1 MRDVLEAARTALR
14 RVKWLRDP
22 MVVQALRSAA
32 AASIAYVIAVRL
44 SPDKSA
50 APLTAP
56 LTALLVVQVTLYAT
70 LKMSFRRVN
79 AVVAGVLVAIAFS
92 QLVGLSWWSLGLIIV
107 AALGVG
113 HLVRAEEFTAEVA
126 ISAMLVLGVT
136 SHGSLAWARVVET
149 LIGAIVGLVFNLIL
163 APPVWVEQAGESVVG
178 LARQV
183 RQLLLRMGEEA
194 AGSTP
199 FHEAAARLHEAR
211 RLDHDIGEVDEDL
224 RQAEDSLRFN
234 PRVREGLLHRVV
246 LRTGLDTLEICTVV
260 MRVLARSFTD
270 LAKEREPEPLFAPET
285 GAAIQQLLSEIAD
298 AVVSFSVLVTSSV
311 SENAES
317 AEERLSTELRQAAST
332 RDRLADLLLDE
343 VRRDSRQWQL
353 RGAVL
358 AEVNRI
364 IDEMDTEHRSRRL
377 LEELDRHTREQRERM
392 PRLTRL
398 RDRARAGLR
407 RRNRGTTARRSS
419 RTANSAR
426 PTKARERRMRG
437 RSDDRHQCADRREPA
452 VTAGRCDGPLHT
464 HPAAAGD
471 GHASAAARARGVPG
485 PPGLRLRR
493 PRARRVAGARRRD
506 AAGVPA

>member
-1 MRDVLEAARTALR
+1 MRDVREAAKSALR

-22 MVVQALRSAA
+22 VVVQALRSAA

-44 SPDKSA
+44 TPDKSA

-79 AVVAGVLVAIAFS
+79 AVVAGVLIAIAFS
-92 QLVGLSWWSLGLIIV
+92 QLVGLSWWSLALLIV
-107 AALGVG
+107 AALGAG
-113 HLVRAEEFTAEVA
+113 HLVRAHEFTAEVA

-149 LIGAIVGLVFNLIL
+149 LIGAIVGLAFNLVL
-163 APPVWVEQAGESVVG
+163 APPVWVEQAGESIEE
-178 LARQV
+178 LARRV
-183 RQLLLRMGEEA
+183 RQLMLRMGEEA
-194 AGSTP
+194 ADSTP

-270 LAKEREPEPLFAPET
+270 LAKEREPEPLFPPET
-285 GAAIQQLLSEIAD
+285 GATIQQLLSEIAD
-298 AVVSFSVLVTSSV
+298 AVVSFAVLVTTSA

-317 AEERLSTELRQAAST
+317 AEERLSSELRQAAAT
-332 RDRLADLLLDE
+332 RDRLAELLLEE

-353 RGAVL
+353 QGAVL
-358 AEVNRI
+358 AEVDRI

-377 LEELDRHTREQRERM
+377 LEELDRHTRELRERM

-398 RDRARAGLR
+398 RDRVRAVLR
-407 RRNRGTTARRSS
+407 KRNRGGAARRS
-419 RTANSAR
+419 
-426 PTKARERRMRG
+426 P
-437 RSDDRHQCADRREPA
+437 
-452 VTAGRCDGPLHT
+452 
-464 HPAAAGD
+464 
-471 GHASAAARARGVPG
+471 
-485 PPGLRLRR
+485 
-493 PRARRVAGARRRD
+493 
-506 AAGVPA
+506 

>member
-1 MRDVLEAARTALR
+1 MHWVRMGTEGLLR
-14 RVKWLRDP
+14 LAKRRREPV
-22 MVVQALRSAA
+22 VVQTLRSATA
-32 AASIAYVIAVRL
+32 ATIAYVIALRL
-44 SPDKSA
+44 SPEP
-50 APLTAP
+50 APLTSP
-56 LTALLVVQVTLYAT
+56 LTALLVVQVTFYAT
-70 LKMSFRRVN
+70 LTNGIRRVN

-92 QLVGLSWWSLGLIIV
+92 VLVGLTWWSLALLIV
-107 AALGVG
+107 ASLGVG
-113 HLVRAEEFTAEVA
+113 HLVRVDEYVAEVA

-199 FHEAAARLHEAR
+199 FHQAAARLHEAR

-285 GAAIQQLLSEIAD
+285 GAAVQQLLSEIAD
-298 AVVSFSVLVTSSV
+298 AVVSFSVLVTSNA

-317 AEERLSTELRQAAST
+317 AEERLATELRQAAAT
-332 RDRLADLLLDE
+332 RDRLADLLLEE
-343 VRRDSRQWQL
+343 VRRDATQWQL

-398 RDRARAGLR
+398 RDRARDRLRAGPR
-407 RRNRGTTARRSS
+407 RRNRDTAARRSS
-419 RTANSAR
+419 
-426 PTKARERRMRG
+426 
-437 RSDDRHQCADRREPA
+437 
-452 VTAGRCDGPLHT
+452 
-464 HPAAAGD
+464 
-471 GHASAAARARGVPG
+471 
-485 PPGLRLRR
+485 
-493 PRARRVAGARRRD
+493 
-506 AAGVPA
+506 